1 MVLRKDINML
11 DDLRTIWSAFVEA
24 IIRFWNNRFHSIKNS
39 EVDFLRDELMRS
51 RNDYKEL
58 VQSLNQPV
66 IHNPK
71 QIEDSEMY
79 PIKGSRFEPFHV
91 KRTKLEAA
99 SRNRAEALR
108 KEAALEIERG
118 KSTAE
123 LEEELGIN

>member
-66 IHNPK
+66 IHNPE
-71 QIEDSEMY
+71 QIEGSEMH

-91 KRTKLEAA
+91 KRAKLETA

-123 LEEELGIN
+123 L